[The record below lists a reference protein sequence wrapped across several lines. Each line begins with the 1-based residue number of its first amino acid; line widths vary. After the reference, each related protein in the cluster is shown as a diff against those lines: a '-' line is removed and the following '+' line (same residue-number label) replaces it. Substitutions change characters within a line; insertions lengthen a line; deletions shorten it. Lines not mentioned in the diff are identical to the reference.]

1 MAGEG
6 SLAEV
11 LEGRC
16 RPQWP
21 WKQVGSVGVR
31 GHSCALATK
40 QVNSC
45 PRWDQAGGA
54 GGLTAGAG
62 SYRKRR
68 EGDLWVADPGWRH
81 RRELTSSL
89 MERRVGHTGVFVTC
103 AHMQGGRTYM
113 SLLCLL
119 RGTKK
124 QHPIAMNAPV
134 SQMVVAKTGTRFL
147 KETADSGPGTKK
159 YAGCAEGIS
168 HCWKVRRCSK
178 NETKKTG
185 HVKGIQEP
193 TDRAP
198 RAKAGTNRTKQSS
211 KIIL

>member
-45 PRWDQAGGA
+45 PCWDQAGGA
-54 GGLTAGAG
+54 RGLTAGAG

-68 EGDLWVADPGWRH
+68 EGDPWVADPGWRH

-89 MERRVGHTGVFVTC
+89 MERRLGHTRLVAVSASGG
-103 AHMQGGRTYM
+103 ARSPGGRA
-113 SLLCLL
+113 SARAGAGSHQDGPGAC
-119 RGTKK
+119 
-124 QHPIAMNAPV
+124 P
-134 SQMVVAKTGTRFL
+134 GTR
-147 KETADSGPGTKK
+147 KEVDAQENNTNPCKDGVCEREVG
-159 YAGCAEGIS
+159 AE
-168 HCWKVRRCSK
+168 
-178 NETKKTG
+178 
-185 HVKGIQEP
+185 
-193 TDRAP
+193 
-198 RAKAGTNRTKQSS
+198 
-211 KIIL
+211 